1 MMDESVDEQ
10 GSKIKCAT
18 SYCASVLSPRELE
31 VLTLSAHGKTYA
43 VIAHML
49 SISEDA
55 VKDHLDRI
63 RRKLNAT
70 NKTNSVAIAVSRGL
84 IRL

>member
-1 MMDESVDEQ
+1 MDKSADEK
-10 GSKIKCAT
+10 GGKLKSAPG
-18 SYCASVLSPRELE
+18 YGNNALSPREIE

-43 VIAHML
+43 RIAHAL
-49 SISEDA
+49 CISEDA

>member
-1 MMDESVDEQ
+1 MDKSTDEK
-10 GSKIKCAT
+10 GGKLKFAT
-18 SYCASVLSPRELE
+18 SYCASVLSPREIE

-43 VIAHML
+43 RIAHAL
-49 SISEDA
+49 CISEDA

-63 RRKLNAT
+63 RRKLNTT

-84 IRL
+84 IKL